1 MMLNTQVQNRVL
13 WLAAVLAAGTLMV
26 SSVAAQGDVP
36 GENQPP
42 ATFERP
48 HVRPT
53 SVTAQLEYCSALL
66 EMDEDAATLSSCIRY
81 AAVILDEGMRMR
93 ESLPRQGEDFEARLN
108 EGVGE
113 IAARLEEIAAG
124 DPNRLRKDLNEL
136 DEIIGQLRFDLSQLA
151 ATEHIQLSLIS
162 RGGVSLGNWQAGF
175 LYWVTEWAKTRR
187 GRGAGSSAS
196 EPAFGTVTGASAG
209 AVNGFAAAI
218 EGCKPP
224 NPSAAESLY
233 YRVWTNLGLFGRHG
247 EPGLFPGDAGG
258 STAISLF
265 TNDALDAALSA
276 ATSYIEEG
284 GQLTPCS
291 VDYGFVTTHLDPTQS
306 PVHVREDGEPILTTK
321 KLKEKFT
328 VRLDFLDD
336 VTGGST
342 SGNSKLR
349 ITNIGPPEDIKGDQV
364 YYAGLGHK
372 QDVALQSLMLGVRA
386 SGAFPGAFPPVPLA
400 YTQYVPGPDG
410 AVLRKKRLATFIDG
424 GILDNTPVGLAVTLD
439 SWRADA
445 AHPVPQLEGI
455 VPSEPR
461 AYVFLEPL
469 VTSWVRAGEAAEEA
483 RQRERDLFKTYLGFA
498 GDLLATTTDA
508 QLTNTA
514 EQFPFVRRQ
523 SHDWTRPRLSVP
535 ERHMPITGA
544 QFEHFMAF
552 LERDF
557 RIFDFYVGMADAYE
571 YLEREECLFAPEGEA
586 CVPSENLQRLD
597 TALRDVNPNY
607 RCMRAYYDSEDSQV
621 LKRMTTAGL
630 PQQCTELVKVVCTA
644 GSAPDSR
651 ESVAAYLESGAV
663 SSEAG
668 PDNCI
673 APAIANHN
681 FRALLAGMHNYK
693 VWMQSD
699 QYSAGGELD
708 RFFEELSS
716 GEPSERFIYIDLPT
730 YLETDEGYLEMAEV
744 RQAFRQLIQTSLDQL
759 ASEQPGMSE
768 YALLLGGRAVADI
781 SFGKEYPKQV
791 VGLGIA
797 NSGVEVVYGHRLGRS
812 PWRWDTAFRIF
823 NLEKQNYAADLDPFT
838 GELYLST
845 QGTRI
850 LSPSMFFDVELGAGW
865 AASET
870 VAFSSPQSGHVAF
883 RSGPRTYLG
892 LVVLQR
898 IFVTINV
905 DFYPIKDTG
914 DGYRDDVVDDWEFN
928 LTAGWRFLF

>member
-1 MMLNTQVQNRVL
+1 MAESAETTQTPEAYQ
-13 WLAAVLAAGTLMV
+13 
-26 SSVAAQGDVP
+26 
-36 GENQPP
+36 
-42 ATFERP
+42 RP
-48 HVRPT
+48 HVRPI
-53 SVTAQLEYCSALL
+53 SVTGQLDYCRALL
-66 EMDEDAATLSSCIRY
+66 EMGEDSATLSSCIRY
-81 AAVILDEGMRMR
+81 AALVLDDGMRMR
-93 ESLPRQGEDFEARLN
+93 SSLPRQGADFEARLDQ
-108 EGVGE
+108 GARD
-113 IAARLEEIAAG
+113 IAVRLDELAAG
-124 DPNRLRKDLNEL
+124 DGKRLQKDLGEL
-136 DEIIGQLRFDLSQLA
+136 DEIIGELRLDLSRIA
-151 ATEHIQLSLIS
+151 AMEHVQLSLVS

-187 GRGAGSSAS
+187 SRGPGSSES
-196 EPAFGTVTGASAG
+196 DPAFRTVTGASAG
-209 AVNGFAAAI
+209 AVNGFAAAV

-224 NPSAAESLY
+224 NSSATDSLY
-233 YRVWTNLGLFGRHG
+233 YKVWINLGLFGRHG
-247 EPGLFPGDAGG
+247 EPGLFPGESGG

-265 TNDALDAALSA
+265 TNDALDAALSS
-276 ATSYIEEG
+276 ATNYIEEG
-284 GQLTPCS
+284 GQLAPCS

-306 PVHVREDGEPILTTK
+306 PVHVRQDGEPILTTK

-328 VRLDFLDD
+328 VRLEFVDEAPAG
-336 VTGGST
+336 TT
-342 SGNSKLR
+342 SGNSKLM
-349 ITNIGPPEDIKGDQV
+349 IKNIGPPAEMRGDQV
-364 YYAGLGHK
+364 YYAGLGHT

-386 SGAFPGAFPPVPLA
+386 SGAFPGAFPPVSLA

-410 AVLRKKRLATFIDG
+410 GVLRKKRLATFIDG

-439 SWRADA
+439 SWRADS

-455 VPSEPR
+455 IPPEPR

-469 VTSWVRAGEAAEEA
+469 VTSWVHAGQQQEQA
-483 RQRERDLFKTYLGFA
+483 RQRERDLFKTYLAFA

-514 EQFPFVRRQ
+514 EQFPFVRRE
-523 SHDWTRPRLSVP
+523 SRDWTRPRLSVP

-557 RIFDFYVGMADAYE
+557 RIFDFYVGMADAYA
-571 YLEREECLFAPEGEA
+571 YLEREECLFAPAGEA
-586 CVPSENLQRLD
+586 CVPSENLRQLD
-597 TALRDVNPNY
+597 AALKDVNPNY

-621 LKRMTTAGL
+621 LKRITTSGL
-630 PQQCTELVKVVCTA
+630 PLQCRALAEFACDA
-644 GSAPDSR
+644 GSEPDSR
-651 ESVAAYLESGAV
+651 ESVSAFLASGAV
-663 SSEAG
+663 TNEEG
-668 PDNCI
+668 PDSCF

-681 FRALLAGMHNYK
+681 FRALLAAMHNYK

-699 QYSAGGELD
+699 QYSAGGQLD

-716 GEPSERFIYIDLPT
+716 GEPTERFIYIDLPT
-730 YLETDEGYLEMAEV
+730 YLERDEGYLEMVEV

-759 ASEQPGMSE
+759 AAEQPGMSE

-781 SFGKEYPKQV
+781 SFGKEYPKQI

-797 NSGVEVVYGHRLGRS
+797 NSGLEVVYGRRLGRS
-812 PWRWDTAFRIF
+812 PWRWDSAFRIF
-823 NLEKQNYAADLDPFT
+823 NLEKQNYAAELDPFT
-838 GELYLST
+838 GEFYLST

-850 LSPSMFFDVELGAGW
+850 FSPSMFFDLELGAGW